1 MVNGMRC
8 LYCYKELKAGEVD
21 YHAACAKKMFG
32 AAQAPLLPYDHSQ
45 IRQLAKSVIRTQT
58 TVPGVQAKLSMDI
71 QKIEHTTR
79 FTIVGLSGKYIVKPQ
94 TEQYAELP
102 ENEDL
107 TMHLAEIAG
116 IAVVPHCLARF
127 ADGRLVYLSTRID
140 RTKRGEKIPM
150 EDLCQL
156 SEQLTE
162 YKYRGSYEQISKV
175 LNRLSAAPMLDVV
188 NFWQV
193 VLFCWL
199 TGNSD
204 MHLKN
209 FSLYAPK
216 GQHVLSPAYD
226 LLNTLVVMPSD
237 PEELAL
243 NLNGKKRKLTWRDW
257 SAAMT
262 RSGVPDKVQ
271 QNMLKRFMQVLPQ
284 WEETIRSSFLSTDMQ
299 QRYLSILHTRIEQL
313 RLSPFTF
320 QKV

>member
-1 MVNGMRC
+1 MKC
-8 LYCYKELKAGEVD
+8 LYCYRELKSGEKD
-21 YHAACAKKMFG
+21 YHPSCAKKMFG
-32 AAQAPLLPYDHSQ
+32 TSEAPELPYDHSQ

-58 TVPGVQAKLSMDI
+58 TVTGVQAKLSMDI

-79 FTIVGLSGKYIVKPQ
+79 CTIVGLSGKYILKPQ

-107 TMHLAEIAG
+107 TMHLAEQAG

-140 RTKRGEKIPM
+140 RTGKGEKIAM

-156 SEQLTE
+156 SEQLKE

-175 LNRLSAAPMLDVV
+175 INRLSAAPMLDVV

-193 VLFCWL
+193 VLFSWL

-226 LLNTLVVMPSD
+226 LLNTLIVMPND
-237 PEELAL
+237 PEELTL
-243 NLNGKKRKLTWRDW
+243 NLNGKKRKISWRDW

-262 RSGVPDKVQ
+262 GSGVPEKVQ
-271 QNMLKRFMQVLPQ
+271 ENMRKRFVQVFPQ
-284 WEETIRSSFLSTDMQ
+284 WEATIIHSFLSPALQDK
-299 QRYLSILHTRIEQL
+299 YLALVRSRLEQL
-313 RLSPFTF
+313 A
-320 QKV
+320 K

>member
-1 MVNGMRC
+1 MRC
-8 LYCYKELKAGEVD
+8 LYCYRELKIGEKD
-21 YHAACAKKMFG
+21 YHPSCAKKMFG
-32 AAQAPLLPYDHSQ
+32 TPEVPELPYGHSQ
-45 IRQLAKSVIRTQT
+45 IHQLAKSVIRTQT

-71 QKIEHTTR
+71 QRVEHTTR
-79 FTIVGLSGKYIVKPQ
+79 FSIVGLSGRYILKPQ

-107 TMHLAEIAG
+107 TMHMAEQVG

-140 RTKRGEKIPM
+140 RTGKGEKIAM

-162 YKYRGSYEQISKV
+162 YKYRGSYEQISKIV
-175 LNRLSAAPMLDVV
+175 NRLSAAPMLDVV

-193 VLFCWL
+193 VLFSWL

-216 GQHVLSPAYD
+216 GKHVLSPAYD
-226 LLNTLVVMPSD
+226 LLNTLIVVPSD

-243 NLNGKKRKLTWRDW
+243 NLNGKKRKISWRDW

-262 RSGVPDKVQ
+262 LSGVPEKVQ
-271 QNMLKRFMQVLPQ
+271 ENMRKRFVQAFPQ
-284 WEETIRSSFLSTDMQ
+284 WEETILHSFLTPEMQ
-299 QRYLSILHTRIEQL
+299 EKYLTIVRS
-313 RLSPFTF
+313 RLE
-320 QKV
+320 KLAK

>member
-1 MVNGMRC
+1 MRC

-21 YHAACAKKMFG
+21 YHAVCAKRMFG
-32 AAQAPLLPYDHSQ
+32 ATKAPDLPYDHSQ
-45 IRQLAKSVIRTQT
+45 VRQLAKSVIRTQT
-58 TVPGVQAKLSMDI
+58 TVPGVQAKLSIDI
-71 QKIEHTTR
+71 QRVEQTTR
-79 FTIVGLSGKYIVKPQ
+79 FTIVGLSGKYILKPQ
-94 TEQYAELP
+94 TKLYAELP

-107 TMHLAEIAG
+107 TMHLAEQAG

-127 ADGRLVYLSTRID
+127 MDGQLVYLSTRID
-140 RTKRGEKIPM
+140 RTYKGEKVPM

-162 YKYRGSYEQISKV
+162 YKYRGSYEQVSKV
-175 LNRLSAAPMLDVV
+175 INRLSAAPMLDVV

-193 VLFCWL
+193 VIFSWL

-216 GQHVLSPAYD
+216 GNYVLAPAYD
-226 LLNTLVVMPSD
+226 LLNTLAVVPTD

-243 NLNGKKRKLTWRDW
+243 NLNGKKCKIGWRDW

-262 RSGVPDKVQ
+262 RSGVPEKVQ
-271 QNMLKRFMQVLPQ
+271 ENMRKRFLAVLPQ
-284 WEETIRSSFLSTDMQ
+284 WEETIRSSFLSAEMQ
-299 QRYLSILHTRIEQL
+299 DLYLEIVRTRMAMLEN
-313 RLSPFTF
+313 
-320 QKV
+320 

>member
-1 MVNGMRC
+1 MRC
-8 LYCYKELKAGEVD
+8 LYCYRELKTGEKD
-21 YHAACAKKMFG
+21 YHPSCAKKMFG
-32 AAQAPLLPYDHSQ
+32 TPEVPELPYGHSQ
-45 IRQLAKSVIRTQT
+45 IHQLAKSVIRTQT

-71 QKIEHTTR
+71 QRVEHTTR
-79 FTIVGLSGKYIVKPQ
+79 FSIVGLSGKYILKPQ

-107 TMHLAEIAG
+107 TMHMAEQVG
-116 IAVVPHCLARF
+116 IAVAPHCLARF
-127 ADGRLVYLSTRID
+127 TDGRLVYLSTRID
-140 RTKRGEKIPM
+140 RTGKGEKIAM

-162 YKYRGSYEQISKV
+162 YKYRGSYEQISKIV
-175 LNRLSAAPMLDVV
+175 NRLSAAPMLDVV

-193 VLFCWL
+193 VLFGWL

-216 GQHVLSPAYD
+216 GKHVLSPAYD
-226 LLNTLVVMPSD
+226 LLNTLIVVPSD

-243 NLNGKKRKLTWRDW
+243 NLNGKKRKISWRDW

-262 RSGVPDKVQ
+262 LSGVPEKVQ
-271 QNMLKRFMQVLPQ
+271 ENMRKRFVQAFPQ
-284 WEETIRSSFLSTDMQ
+284 WEETILHSFLTPEMQ
-299 QRYLSILHTRIEQL
+299 EKYLTIVRS
-313 RLSPFTF
+313 RLE
-320 QKV
+320 KLAK

>member
-1 MVNGMRC
+1 MRC

-21 YHAACAKKMFG
+21 YHAVCAKRMFG
-32 AAQAPLLPYDHSQ
+32 ATKAPDLPYDHSQ
-45 IRQLAKSVIRTQT
+45 VRQLAKSVIRTQT
-58 TVPGVQAKLSMDI
+58 TVPGVQAKLSIEI
-71 QKIEHTTR
+71 QRVEQTTR
-79 FTIVGLSGKYIVKPQ
+79 FTIVGLSGKYILKPQ
-94 TEQYAELP
+94 TKLYAELP

-107 TMHLAEIAG
+107 TMHLAEQAG

-127 ADGRLVYLSTRID
+127 MDGQLVYLSTRID
-140 RTKRGEKIPM
+140 RTYKGEKVPM

-162 YKYRGSYEQISKV
+162 YKYRGSYEQVSKV
-175 LNRLSAAPMLDVV
+175 INRLSAAPMLDVV

-193 VLFCWL
+193 VIFSWL

-216 GQHVLSPAYD
+216 GNYVLAPAYD
-226 LLNTLVVMPSD
+226 LLNTLAVVPTD

-243 NLNGKKRKLTWRDW
+243 NLNGKKCKIGWRDW

-262 RSGVPDKVQ
+262 RSGVPEKVQ
-271 QNMLKRFMQVLPQ
+271 ENMRKRFSAVLPQ
-284 WEETIRSSFLSTDMQ
+284 WEETIRSSFLSAEMQ
-299 QRYLSILHTRIEQL
+299 DLYLGIVRTRMEQMKK
-313 RLSPFTF
+313 
-320 QKV
+320 Q

>member
-1 MVNGMRC
+1 M
-8 LYCYKELKAGEVD
+8 D
-21 YHAACAKKMFG
+21 YHAACVKKMFG
-32 AAQAPLLPYDHSQ
+32 VTETPELPYDHSQ

-79 FTIVGLSGKYIVKPQ
+79 FTIVGLSGKYILKPQ

-107 TMHLAEIAG
+107 TMHLAEQTG

-140 RTKRGEKIPM
+140 RTAKGEKIAM

-156 SEQLTE
+156 LEQQTE

-175 LNRLSAAPMLDVV
+175 VNRLSAAPMLDVV

-193 VLFCWL
+193 VLFSWL

-226 LLNTLVVMPSD
+226 LVNTLAVIPSD

-243 NLNGKKRKLTWRDW
+243 NLNGKKRKIGWRDW

-262 RSGVPDKVQ
+262 RSGVPEKVQ
-271 QNMLKRFMQVLPQ
+271 ENMRKRFVQVLPQ
-284 WEETIRSSFLSTDMQ
+284 WEETIRNSFLSAEMQ
-299 QRYLSILHTRIEQL
+299 DRYLAIINERFCALNSGEYESFRGKQI
-313 RLSPFTF
+313 
-320 QKV
+320 

>member
-1 MVNGMRC
+1 MRC
-8 LYCYKELKAGEVD
+8 LYCYRELKTGEKD
-21 YHAACAKKMFG
+21 YHPSCAKKMFG
-32 AAQAPLLPYDHSQ
+32 TPDVPELPYGHSQ
-45 IRQLAKSVIRTQT
+45 IHQLAKSVIRTQT

-71 QKIEHTTR
+71 QRVEHTTR
-79 FTIVGLSGKYIVKPQ
+79 FSIVGLSGKYILKPQ

-107 TMHLAEIAG
+107 TMHLAEQVG

-140 RTKRGEKIPM
+140 RTGKGEKIAM

-162 YKYRGSYEQISKV
+162 YKYRGSYEQISKIV
-175 LNRLSAAPMLDVV
+175 NRLSAAPMLDVV

-193 VLFCWL
+193 VLFSWL

-216 GQHVLSPAYD
+216 GKHVLSPAYD
-226 LLNTLVVMPSD
+226 LLNTLIVVPSD

-243 NLNGKKRKLTWRDW
+243 NLNGKKRKISWRDW

-262 RSGVPDKVQ
+262 LSGVPEKVQ
-271 QNMLKRFMQVLPQ
+271 ENMRKRFVQAFPQ
-284 WEETIRSSFLSTDMQ
+284 WEETILHSFLTPKMQ
-299 QRYLSILHTRIEQL
+299 EKYLTIVRS
-313 RLSPFTF
+313 RLE
-320 QKV
+320 KLAK

>member
-1 MVNGMRC
+1 MRC

-21 YHAACAKKMFG
+21 YHAICAKRMFG
-32 AAQAPLLPYDHSQ
+32 ATKAPDLPYDHSQ
-45 IRQLAKSVIRTQT
+45 VRQLAKSVIRTQT

-71 QKIEHTTR
+71 QRVEQTTR
-79 FTIVGLSGKYIVKPQ
+79 FTIVGLSGKYILKPQ
-94 TEQYAELP
+94 TELYAELP

-107 TMHLAEIAG
+107 TMHLAEQAG

-127 ADGRLVYLSTRID
+127 MDGQLVYLSTRID
-140 RTKRGEKIPM
+140 RTYKGEKVPM

-162 YKYRGSYEQISKV
+162 YKYRGSYEQVSKV
-175 LNRLSAAPMLDVV
+175 INRLSAAPMLDVV

-193 VLFCWL
+193 VIFSWL

-216 GQHVLSPAYD
+216 GNYVLAPAYD
-226 LLNTLVVMPSD
+226 LLNTLAVMPTD
-237 PEELAL
+237 PEELAM
-243 NLNGKKRKLTWRDW
+243 NLNGKKCKIGWRDW

-262 RSGVPDKVQ
+262 RSGVPEKVKE
-271 QNMLKRFMQVLPQ
+271 NMRKRFSAVLPQ
-284 WEETIRSSFLSTDMQ
+284 WEETIRSSFLSAEMQ
-299 QRYLSILHTRIEQL
+299 DLYLEIVRTRMEQM
-313 RLSPFTF
+313 
-320 QKV
+320 KNNKHI

>member
-1 MVNGMRC
+1 MVNDEMVNAMRC
-8 LYCYKELKAGEVD
+8 LYCYRELKVGEVD

-32 AAQAPLLPYDHSQ
+32 ATEAPELPYDHSQ

-71 QKIEHTTR
+71 QKIERTTR
-79 FTIVGLSGKYIVKPQ
+79 FTIVGLSGKYILKPQ

-107 TMHLAEIAG
+107 TMHLAEQAG
-116 IAVVPHCLARF
+116 IAVVPQCLARF

-140 RTKRGEKIPM
+140 RTGKGEKIAM

-175 LNRLSAAPMLDVV
+175 VNRLSAAPMLDVV

-193 VLFCWL
+193 VLFSWL

-226 LLNTLVVMPSD
+226 LVNTLAVMPSD
-237 PEELAL
+237 SEELAL
-243 NLNGKKRKLTWRDW
+243 NLNGKKRKIGWRDW
-257 SAAMT
+257 SAAMM
-262 RSGVPDKVQ
+262 RSGVPEKVQ
-271 QNMLKRFMQVLPQ
+271 ENMRKRFVQVLPQ
-284 WEETIRSSFLSTDMQ
+284 WEETIRGSFLTETMHQ
-299 QRYLSILHTRIEQL
+299 
-313 RLSPFTF
+313 
-320 QKV
+320 

>member
-1 MVNGMRC
+1 MKC
-8 LYCYKELKAGEVD
+8 LYCYKDLKAGEVD

-32 AAQAPLLPYDHSQ
+32 VTEAPEVPYDHSQ
-45 IRQLAKSVIRTQT
+45 VRQLAKSVIRTQT

-71 QKIEHTTR
+71 QRVEQTTR
-79 FTIVGLSGKYIVKPQ
+79 FTIVGLSGKYILKPQ
-94 TEQYAELP
+94 TEMYAELP

-107 TMHLAEIAG
+107 TMHLAEQAG

-127 ADGRLVYLSTRID
+127 MDGQLVYLSTRID
-140 RTKRGEKIPM
+140 RTYKGEKVPM

-162 YKYRGSYEQISKV
+162 YKYRGSYEQVSKV
-175 LNRLSAAPMLDVV
+175 INRLSAAPMLDVV

-193 VLFCWL
+193 VIFSWL

-216 GQHVLSPAYD
+216 GNYVLAPAYD
-226 LLNTLVVMPSD
+226 LLNTLAVMPTD

-243 NLNGKKRKLTWRDW
+243 NLNGKKCKIGWRDW

-262 RSGVPDKVQ
+262 RSGVPEKVQ
-271 QNMLKRFMQVLPQ
+271 ENMRKRFLAVLPQ
-284 WEETIRSSFLSTDMQ
+284 WEETIRSSFLSAEMQ
-299 QRYLSILHTRIEQL
+299 DLYLEIVRTRMEQMKK
-313 RLSPFTF
+313 
-320 QKV
+320 Q

>member
-1 MVNGMRC
+1 MRC
-8 LYCYKELKAGEVD
+8 LCCYRELMPGQKD
-21 YHAACAKKMFG
+21 YHPACAKKMFG
-32 AAQAPLLPYDHSQ
+32 TAEVPELPYDHSQ
-45 IRQLAKSVIRTQT
+45 VRQLAKSVIRTQT

-71 QKIEHTTR
+71 QRIEHTTR
-79 FTIVGLSGKYIVKPQ
+79 FTIVGLQGRFILKPQ

-107 TMHLAEIAG
+107 TMHLAEQAG

-127 ADGRLVYLSTRID
+127 ADDRLVYLSTRID
-140 RTKRGEKIPM
+140 RTPKGEKVPM

-175 LNRLSAAPMLDVV
+175 INRLSAAPMLDVV

-193 VLFCWL
+193 VLFSWL

-216 GQHVLSPAYD
+216 GNHVLSPAYD
-226 LLNTLVVMPSD
+226 LVNTLVAMPSD

-243 NLNGKKRKLTWRDW
+243 NLNGRKRKIGWRDFEQ
-257 SAAMT
+257 AMT
-262 RSGVPDKVQ
+262 RSGVPEKVQ
-271 QNMLKRFMQVLPQ
+271 ENMRKRFVAMLPQ
-284 WEETIRSSFLSTDMQ
+284 WEETIRSSFLSAEMQ
-299 QRYLSILHTRIEQL
+299 EQYLAIVRTRMTVL
-313 RLSPFTF
+313 CTF
-320 QKV
+320 AVEKAE

>member
-1 MVNGMRC
+1 MRC

-21 YHAACAKKMFG
+21 YHAVCAKRMFG
-32 AAQAPLLPYDHSQ
+32 ATKAPDLPYDHSQ
-45 IRQLAKSVIRTQT
+45 VRQLAKSVIRTQT
-58 TVPGVQAKLSMDI
+58 TVPGVQAKLSIDI
-71 QKIEHTTR
+71 QRVEQTTR
-79 FTIVGLSGKYIVKPQ
+79 FTIVGLSGKYILKPQ
-94 TEQYAELP
+94 TKLYAELP

-107 TMHLAEIAG
+107 TMHLAEQAG

-127 ADGRLVYLSTRID
+127 MDGQLVYLSTRID
-140 RTKRGEKIPM
+140 RTYKGEKVPM

-162 YKYRGSYEQISKV
+162 YKYRGSYEQVSKV
-175 LNRLSAAPMLDVV
+175 INRLSAAPMLDVV

-193 VLFCWL
+193 VIFSWL

-216 GQHVLSPAYD
+216 GNYVLAPAYD
-226 LLNTLVVMPSD
+226 LLNTLAVVPTD

-243 NLNGKKRKLTWRDW
+243 NLNGKKCKIGWRDW

-262 RSGVPDKVQ
+262 RSGVPEKVQ
-271 QNMLKRFMQVLPQ
+271 ENMRKRFLAVLPQ
-284 WEETIRSSFLSTDMQ
+284 WEETIRSSFLSAEMQ
-299 QRYLSILHTRIEQL
+299 DLYLEIVRTRMEQMKK
-313 RLSPFTF
+313 
-320 QKV
+320 Q

>member
-1 MVNGMRC
+1 MKC
-8 LYCYKELKAGEVD
+8 LYCYRELKSGEKD
-21 YHAACAKKMFG
+21 YHPSCAKKMFG
-32 AAQAPLLPYDHSQ
+32 TSEAPELPYDHSQ

-58 TVPGVQAKLSMDI
+58 TVTGVQAKLSMDI

-79 FTIVGLSGKYIVKPQ
+79 FTIVGLSGKYILKPQ

-107 TMHLAEIAG
+107 TMHLAEQAG
-116 IAVVPHCLARF
+116 IAVVPQCLARF

-140 RTKRGEKIPM
+140 RTGKGEKIAM

-162 YKYRGSYEQISKV
+162 YKYRGSYEQISNV
-175 LNRLSAAPMLDVV
+175 INRLSAAPMLDVV

-193 VLFCWL
+193 VLFSWL

-226 LLNTLVVMPSD
+226 LLNTLIVMPND

-243 NLNGKKRKLTWRDW
+243 NLNGKKRKISWRDW

-262 RSGVPDKVQ
+262 GSGVPEKVQ
-271 QNMLKRFMQVLPQ
+271 ENMRKRFVQVFPQ
-284 WEETIRSSFLSTDMQ
+284 WEATILHSFLSPALQ
-299 QRYLSILHTRIEQL
+299 EKYLAIVHSRLEQL
-313 RLSPFTF
+313 A
-320 QKV
+320 K

>member
-1 MVNGMRC
+1 MRC

-21 YHAACAKKMFG
+21 YHAVCAKRMFG
-32 AAQAPLLPYDHSQ
+32 ATKAPDLPYDHSQ
-45 IRQLAKSVIRTQT
+45 VRQLAKSVVRTQT
-58 TVPGVQAKLSMDI
+58 TVPGVQAKLSIDI
-71 QKIEHTTR
+71 QRVEQTTR
-79 FTIVGLSGKYIVKPQ
+79 FTIVGLSGKYILKPQ
-94 TEQYAELP
+94 TKLYAELP

-107 TMHLAEIAG
+107 TMHLAEQAG

-127 ADGRLVYLSTRID
+127 MDGQLVYLSTRID
-140 RTKRGEKIPM
+140 RTYKGEKVPM

-162 YKYRGSYEQISKV
+162 YKYRGSYEQVSKV
-175 LNRLSAAPMLDVV
+175 IHRLSAAPMLDVV

-193 VLFCWL
+193 VIFSWL

-216 GQHVLSPAYD
+216 GNYVLAPAYD
-226 LLNTLVVMPSD
+226 LLNTLAVVPTD

-243 NLNGKKRKLTWRDW
+243 NLNGKKRKIGWRDW

-262 RSGVPDKVQ
+262 RSGVPEKVQ
-271 QNMLKRFMQVLPQ
+271 ENMRKRFLAVLPQ
-284 WEETIRSSFLSTDMQ
+284 WEETIRTSFLSAEMQ
-299 QRYLSILHTRIEQL
+299 DLYLEIVRTRMEQM
-313 RLSPFTF
+313 
-320 QKV
+320 KK

>member
-1 MVNGMRC
+1 
-8 LYCYKELKAGEVD
+8 
-21 YHAACAKKMFG
+21 MFG
-32 AAQAPLLPYDHSQ
+32 ATKAPDLPYDHSQ
-45 IRQLAKSVIRTQT
+45 VRQLAKSVIRTQT

-71 QKIEHTTR
+71 QRVEQTTR
-79 FTIVGLSGKYIVKPQ
+79 FTIVGLSGKYILKPQ
-94 TEQYAELP
+94 TEMYAELP

-107 TMHLAEIAG
+107 TMHLAEQAG

-127 ADGRLVYLSTRID
+127 MDGQLVYLSTRID
-140 RTKRGEKIPM
+140 RTYKGEKVPM

-162 YKYRGSYEQISKV
+162 YKYRGSYEQVSKV
-175 LNRLSAAPMLDVV
+175 INRLSAAPMLDVV

-193 VLFCWL
+193 VIFSWL

-216 GQHVLSPAYD
+216 GNYVLAPAYD
-226 LLNTLVVMPSD
+226 LLNTLAVMPTD

-243 NLNGKKRKLTWRDW
+243 NLNGKKCKIGWRDW

-262 RSGVPDKVQ
+262 RSGVPEKVQ
-271 QNMLKRFMQVLPQ
+271 ENMRKRFLAVLPQ
-284 WEETIRSSFLSTDMQ
+284 WEETIRSSFLSAEMQ
-299 QRYLSILHTRIEQL
+299 DLYLEIVRTRMEQMKK
-313 RLSPFTF
+313 
-320 QKV
+320 Q

>member
-1 MVNGMRC
+1 MRC

-21 YHAACAKKMFG
+21 YHAVCAKRMFG
-32 AAQAPLLPYDHSQ
+32 ATKAPDLPYDHSQ
-45 IRQLAKSVIRTQT
+45 VRQLAKSVVRTQT
-58 TVPGVQAKLSMDI
+58 TVPGVQAKLSIDI
-71 QKIEHTTR
+71 QRVEQTTR
-79 FTIVGLSGKYIVKPQ
+79 FTIVGLSGKYILKPQ
-94 TEQYAELP
+94 TKLYAELP

-107 TMHLAEIAG
+107 TMHLAEQAG

-127 ADGRLVYLSTRID
+127 MDGQLVYLSTRID
-140 RTKRGEKIPM
+140 RTYKGEKVPM

-162 YKYRGSYEQISKV
+162 YKYRGSYEQVSKV
-175 LNRLSAAPMLDVV
+175 INRLSAAPMLDVV

-193 VLFCWL
+193 VIFSWL

-216 GQHVLSPAYD
+216 GNYVLAPAYD
-226 LLNTLVVMPSD
+226 LLNTLAVVPTD

-243 NLNGKKRKLTWRDW
+243 NLNGKKRKIGWRDW

-262 RSGVPDKVQ
+262 RSCVPEKVQ
-271 QNMLKRFMQVLPQ
+271 ENMRKRFVQVLPK
-284 WEETIRSSFLSTDMQ
+284 WEDTIRNSFLTETMQ
-299 QRYLSILHTRIEQL
+299 ERYLEIVRTRMEQMKK
-313 RLSPFTF
+313 
-320 QKV
+320 Q